1 MVDLDMDKK
10 PEKLGVFPYIL
21 AGISFIPGIG
31 IVFGIIAL
39 IWGILTKKS
48 GGKVLAIM
56 GACGIGFSIILYG
69 SLFYFGFVQRGGVYD
84 ELRAQSSQ
92 IAMTSLVQA
101 IEFYKIENGHYP
113 DSLETLGQSLPENSP
128 IFLFDTTDVSFGS
141 SPRYYHYELKDSSHY
156 YLLSVGADGKP
167 YTNDDILPNVEIKPD
182 SKIGLIIHQ
191 GSEAN
196 DL

>member
-1 MVDLDMDKK
+1 MVDLDMDEK
-10 PEKLGVFPYIL
+10 PEKLGVFPYVL

-31 IVFGIIAL
+31 IIFGIIAL

-56 GACGIGFSIILYG
+56 GACGIGLSVILYG

-113 DSLETLGQSLPENSP
+113 DSLETLEQSLPENSP
-128 IFLFDTTDVSFGS
+128 IFLFDTTDVSFGN
-141 SPRYYHYELKDSSHY
+141 SPRYYHYELKDPSHY

-191 GSEAN
+191 GSKGH